1 MNESQILDLLKELN
15 QIEIIEKYKISN
27 EEEKKN
33 FIEQFN
39 YLEKATPGGIKDYIK
54 RAKILLEESKNN
66 INPFKDY
73 TPEVPLGFDIKVGSD
88 QFYELDKLG
97 FEQIEN
103 TVFVLVAGGL
113 GERLGYPDIKIGI
126 ETDLITKRKFIEIYI
141 EYIKA
146 FENRIKK
153 NKKKD
158 ENWFIPLCIMT
169 SDDTHN
175 KTLELLNKNKNFGL
189 KENQISIV
197 KQEKCPAILDN
208 ECHLALIKD
217 KLILETKPHGHGD
230 IHYLLYKSEKVKN
243 WIKEGKKYL
252 VLFQDTNILSFNCIP
267 SSIGTS
273 IKLNLDINSICVPR
287 KPKDAIGAIC
297 KLVKKD
303 GTSITNNVEYN
314 QLDSLLKEKY
324 NKEGDVPNKDGISD
338 FPGNINIIIFK
349 LDTYIKALEETKGL
363 IPEFVNPKY
372 TDETRTKFKSPTRLE
387 CLMQDLP
394 KLLKNGENVGFTS
407 FERWFCFSACK
418 NNLKDACNKL
428 KKNQSPESAFSIEQ
442 DIFIY
447 NKKILEI
454 IGKLEIDQTEKEN
467 ELNIEECKIKFGPKI
482 IIYPEFAPT
491 VTELR
496 DKLLKMKKKIKMTN
510 NSTLILKKD
519 VNIEEGINLD
529 GFYEVE
535 KDEKMV
541 ECNNKKYKIYVELKE
556 NEGKIY
562 EKIRGYTICISPYI
576 LSNALTALIFIKLI
590 VSKVIDIEVII

>member
-27 EEEKKN
+27 EEEKKK

-39 YLEKATPGGIKDYIK
+39 YLEKTTPGGIKDYIK

-562 EKIRGYTICISPYI
+562 EKIRGYTIKI
-576 LSNALTALIFIKLI
+576 
-590 VSKVIDIEVII
+590 

>member
-39 YLEKATPGGIKDYIK
+39 YLEIATPGGIKDYIK

-88 QFYELDKLG
+88 QFYDLDKLG

-541 ECNNKKYKIYVELKE
+541 ECNNKKYKIYIELKE

-562 EKIRGYTICISPYI
+562 EKIRGYTIKI
-576 LSNALTALIFIKLI
+576 
-590 VSKVIDIEVII
+590 

>member
-39 YLEKATPGGIKDYIK
+39 YLEIATPGGIKDYIK

-88 QFYELDKLG
+88 QFYDLDKLG

-126 ETDLITKRKFIEIYI
+126 ETDLIKKRKFIEIYI

-562 EKIRGYTICISPYI
+562 EKIRGYTIKI
-576 LSNALTALIFIKLI
+576 
-590 VSKVIDIEVII
+590 

>member
-428 KKNQSPESAFSIEQ
+428 QKNQSPESAFSIEQ

-562 EKIRGYTICISPYI
+562 EKIRGYTIKI
-576 LSNALTALIFIKLI
+576 
-590 VSKVIDIEVII
+590 

>member
-189 KENQISIV
+189 KENQISII

-541 ECNNKKYKIYVELKE
+541 ECNNKKNIIYIELKE

-562 EKIRGYTICISPYI
+562 EKIRGYTIKI
-576 LSNALTALIFIKLI
+576 
-590 VSKVIDIEVII
+590 

>member
-15 QIEIIEKYKISN
+15 QIEIIEKYEISN
-27 EEEKKN
+27 EEGKKN

-267 SSIGTS
+267 SSLGTS

-562 EKIRGYTICISPYI
+562 EKIRGYTIKI
-576 LSNALTALIFIKLI
+576 
-590 VSKVIDIEVII
+590 

>member
-189 KENQISIV
+189 KENQISII

-267 SSIGTS
+267 SSLGTS

-562 EKIRGYTICISPYI
+562 EKIRGYTIKI
-576 LSNALTALIFIKLI
+576 
-590 VSKVIDIEVII
+590 

>member
-141 EYIKA
+141 ENIKA

-252 VLFQDTNILSFNCIP
+252 VLFQDTNLLSFNYIP
-267 SSIGTS
+267 SSLGTS

-562 EKIRGYTICISPYI
+562 EKIRGYTIKI
-576 LSNALTALIFIKLI
+576 
-590 VSKVIDIEVII
+590 

>member
-1 MNESQILDLLKELN
+1 MNETQILDLLKELN

-27 EEEKKN
+27 EEEKKK

-197 KQEKCPAILDN
+197 KQEKCLAILDN

-324 NKEGDVPNKDGISD
+324 NKEGNVPNKDGISD

-418 NNLKDACNKL
+418 NKLKDACTKL

-562 EKIRGYTICISPYI
+562 EKIRGYTIKI
-576 LSNALTALIFIKLI
+576 
-590 VSKVIDIEVII
+590 

>member
-1 MNESQILDLLKELN
+1 MKEKEILDLLKETN
-15 QIEIIEKYKISN
+15 QEEIIEKYNNSK
-27 EEEKKN
+27 EEDKKA

-39 YLEKATPGGIKDYIK
+39 YLDKATPGGIKDYIK
-54 RAKILLEESKNN
+54 RAKILLEDSKNN
-66 INPFKDY
+66 VNPFKEY
-73 TPEVPLGFDIKVGSD
+73 TPEVPLGFDVKVGSE

-97 FEQIEN
+97 FTEIEN

-141 EYIKA
+141 DFIKA
-146 FENRIKK
+146 FENRIKRS
-153 NKKKD
+153 KKMD
-158 ENWFIPLCIMT
+158 ENWCIPLCIMT

-175 KTLELLNKNKNFGL
+175 KTVSLLEKNKNFGL

-197 KQEKCPAILDN
+197 KQEKCPAIIDN
-208 ECHLALIKD
+208 ECHLALVKD
-217 KLILETKPHGHGD
+217 KLLLETKPHGHGD
-230 IHYLLYKSEKVKN
+230 IHYLLYKSDKVKK
-243 WIKEGKKYL
+243 WISEGKKYL
-252 VLFQDTNILSFNCIP
+252 VLFQDTNILAFNCIP
-267 SSIGTS
+267 SAIGSS
-273 IKLNLDINSICVPR
+273 IKLKLDINSICVPR

-372 TDETRTKFKSPTRLE
+372 TDETRNKFKSPTRLE

-407 FERWFCFSACK
+407 YERWFCFSACK

-428 KKNQSPESAFSIEQ
+428 KKNQSPESAFSVEQ
-442 DIFIY
+442 DIFIF
-447 NKKILEI
+447 NRKIMEI
-454 IGKLEIDQTEKEN
+454 IGKLEIEEN
-467 ELNIEECKIKFGPKI
+467 EKPNEVEIEGCKIKFGPKI
-482 IIYPEFAPT
+482 IIYPDFAPT
-491 VTELR
+491 VTELKE
-496 DKLLKMKKKIKMTN
+496 KLMNMKNKIKMTN
-510 NSTLILKKD
+510 NSTLVLKKD
-519 VNIEEGINLD
+519 VKIEEGINLK
-529 GFYEVE
+529 GFCEIE

-541 ECNNKKYKIYVELKE
+541 DCHNEKNKIYIKLE
-556 NEGKIY
+556 EGAGTIY
-562 EKIRGYTICISPYI
+562 EKIRGYTV
-576 LSNALTALIFIKLI
+576 K
-590 VSKVIDIEVII
+590 E

>member
-510 NSTLILKKD
+510 NYTLILKKD

-562 EKIRGYTICISPYI
+562 EKIRGYTIKI
-576 LSNALTALIFIKLI
+576 
-590 VSKVIDIEVII
+590 

>member
-541 ECNNKKYKIYVELKE
+541 ECNNKKYKIYIELKE

-562 EKIRGYTICISPYI
+562 EKIRGYTIKI
-576 LSNALTALIFIKLI
+576 
-590 VSKVIDIEVII
+590 

>member
-1 MNESQILDLLKELN
+1 M
-15 QIEIIEKYKISN
+15 
-27 EEEKKN
+27 
-33 FIEQFN
+33 
-39 YLEKATPGGIKDYIK
+39 
-54 RAKILLEESKNN
+54 
-66 INPFKDY
+66 
-73 TPEVPLGFDIKVGSD
+73 
-88 QFYELDKLG
+88 
-97 FEQIEN
+97 
-103 TVFVLVAGGL
+103 AGGL

-126 ETDLITKRKFIEIYI
+126 ETDLITKRKFIEIYN

-541 ECNNKKYKIYVELKE
+541 ECNNKKYIIYIELKE

-562 EKIRGYTICISPYI
+562 EKIRGYTIKI
-576 LSNALTALIFIKLI
+576 
-590 VSKVIDIEVII
+590 